1 MIRVLIPALLLVPA
15 LGAAGCSGAS
25 APPSPTSAVP
35 AALSAPE
42 AAFVEQARRIAPAL
56 VGSDERVA
64 TRGANTCSLLTD
76 GRPQSQVVDTAI
88 KRFSS
93 GSYSVTRD
101 EAEQLVEAARGT
113 VCAES

>member
-1 MIRVLIPALLLVPA
+1 M
-15 LGAAGCSGAS
+15 
-25 APPSPTSAVP
+25 
-35 AALSAPE
+35 
-42 AAFVEQARRIAPAL
+42 
-56 VGSDERVA
+56 
-64 TRGANTCSLLTD
+64 
-76 GRPQSQVVDTAI
+76 VDTAI